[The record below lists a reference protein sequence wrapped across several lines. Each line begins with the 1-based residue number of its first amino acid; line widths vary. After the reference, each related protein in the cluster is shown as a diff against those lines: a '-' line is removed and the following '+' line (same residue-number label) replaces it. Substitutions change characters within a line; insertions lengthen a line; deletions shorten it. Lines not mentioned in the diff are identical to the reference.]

1 MMRKQCEN
9 PRKNQSTYFEKK
21 KRLIPTEE
29 NQPSVLV
36 DNVFFFV
43 LKFFLEFIESHKK

>member
-36 DNVFFFV
+36 DNVFFLFSNS
-43 LKFFLEFIESHKK
+43 F